1 MSATAQVA
9 WGPTV
14 LLVEDEESI
23 AGLLRSYLTAQGF
36 RIVWVRSGEEA
47 LAELDRHPIRVVLL
61 DLGLPG
67 MDGFDVC
74 RQIRYRSKVPLVMVT
89 ARDEE
94 IDRVAG
100 LEIGADDYVVK
111 PFSAKEVL
119 ARVAAVLRRSAER
132 PRAVGRID
140 LNGCTVDFE
149 RREVTSK
156 GRKPAALSERE
167 ADVLRYLAS
176 SDGRVVSRDELL
188 QRVWGLDPKGVTTR
202 TVDMHVASLR
212 RKLDR
217 PELVQT
223 VRGVG
228 YKARGR

>member
-1 MSATAQVA
+1 VSATAQLA

-23 AGLLRSYLTAQGF
+23 ASLLRSYLSAQGF

-47 LAELDRHPIRVVLL
+47 LAELERHPIRVVLL

-100 LEIGADDYVVK
+100 LEIGADDYISK
-111 PFSAKEVL
+111 PFSPREL
-119 ARVAAVLRRSAER
+119 TARLKAVLRRSEDR
-132 PRAVGRID
+132 VERAVLSLED
-140 LNGCTVDFE
+140 VALNRE
-149 RREVTSK
+149 RREVTVGGKS
-156 GRKPAALSERE
+156 
-167 ADVLRYLAS
+167 VLLTAKEFDLLAFLLEQP
-176 SDGRVVSRDELL
+176 GIVFSRELL
-188 QRVWGLDPKGVTTR
+188 LERVWGFDYPTSTR

-212 RKLDR
+212 RKLGR

>member
-1 MSATAQVA
+1 
-9 WGPTV
+9 
-14 LLVEDEESI
+14 VEDEESI

-100 LEIGADDYVVK
+100 LEIGADDYVSK
-111 PFSAKEVL
+111 PFSPREL
-119 ARVAAVLRRSAER
+119 TARLKAVLRRSEDR
-132 PRAVGRID
+132 VERAVLSLED
-140 LNGCTVDFE
+140 VVLNRE
-149 RREVTSK
+149 RREVTVA
-156 GRKPAALSERE
+156 GDAVALTAKEF
-167 ADVLRYLAS
+167 DLLAFLLEQP
-176 SDGRVVSRDELL
+176 GIVFSRELL
-188 QRVWGLDPKGVTTR
+188 LERVWGFDYPTTTR

>member
-1 MSATAQVA
+1 VSATAQVA

-23 AGLLRSYLTAQGF
+23 AGLLRSYLNAQGF

-100 LEIGADDYVVK
+100 LEIGADDYVSK
-111 PFSAKEVL
+111 PFSPREL
-119 ARVAAVLRRSAER
+119 TARLKAVLRRSEDR
-132 PRAVGRID
+132 VERAVLSLED
-140 LNGCTVDFE
+140 VALNRE
-149 RREVTSK
+149 RREVTVA
-156 GRKPAALSERE
+156 GDAVALTAKEF
-167 ADVLRYLAS
+167 DLLAFLLEQP
-176 SDGRVVSRDELL
+176 GIVFSRELL
-188 QRVWGLDPKGVTTR
+188 LERVWGFDYPTTTR

>member
-1 MSATAQVA
+1 VSATAQLA

-100 LEIGADDYVVK
+100 LEIGADDYISK
-111 PFSAKEVL
+111 PFSPREL
-119 ARVAAVLRRSAER
+119 TARLKAVLRRSEDR
-132 PRAVGRID
+132 VERAVLSLED
-140 LNGCTVDFE
+140 VALNRE
-149 RREVTSK
+149 RREVTVA
-156 GRKPAALSERE
+156 GDAVALTAKEF
-167 ADVLRYLAS
+167 DLLAFLLEQP
-176 SDGRVVSRDELL
+176 GIVFSRELL
-188 QRVWGLDPKGVTTR
+188 LERVWGFDYPTTTR

>member
-100 LEIGADDYVVK
+100 LEIGADDYVSK
-111 PFSAKEVL
+111 PFSPREL
-119 ARVAAVLRRSAER
+119 TARLKAVLRRSEDR
-132 PRAVGRID
+132 VERAVLSLED
-140 LNGCTVDFE
+140 VALNRE
-149 RREVTSK
+149 RREVTVA
-156 GRKPAALSERE
+156 GDAVALT
-167 ADVLRYLAS
+167 A
-176 SDGRVVSRDELL
+176 
-188 QRVWGLDPKGVTTR
+188 K
-202 TVDMHVASLR
+202 
-212 RKLDR
+212 
-217 PELVQT
+217 
-223 VRGVG
+223 
-228 YKARGR
+228 

>member
-1 MSATAQVA
+1 MSATTQLA

-100 LEIGADDYVVK
+100 LEIGADDYISK
-111 PFSAKEVL
+111 PFSPREL
-119 ARVAAVLRRSAER
+119 TARLKAVLRRSEDR
-132 PRAVGRID
+132 VERAVLSLED
-140 LNGCTVDFE
+140 VVLNRE
-149 RREVTSK
+149 RREVTVA
-156 GRKPAALSERE
+156 GDAVALTAKEF
-167 ADVLRYLAS
+167 DLLAFLLEQP
-176 SDGRVVSRDELL
+176 GIVFSRELL
-188 QRVWGLDPKGVTTR
+188 LERVWGFDYPTSTR

>member
-1 MSATAQVA
+1 VSATAQLA

-100 LEIGADDYVVK
+100 LEIGADDYVSK
-111 PFSAKEVL
+111 PFSPREL
-119 ARVAAVLRRSAER
+119 TARLKAVLRRAEDR
-132 PRAVGRID
+132 VERAVLSLED
-140 LNGCTVDFE
+140 VVLNRE
-149 RREVTSK
+149 RREVTVA
-156 GRKPAALSERE
+156 GDAVALTAKEF
-167 ADVLRYLAS
+167 DLLAFLLEQP
-176 SDGRVVSRDELL
+176 GIVFSRELL
-188 QRVWGLDPKGVTTR
+188 LERVWGFDYPTSTR
-202 TVDMHVASLR
+202 TIDMHVASLR

>member
-100 LEIGADDYVVK
+100 LEIGADDYVSK
-111 PFSAKEVL
+111 PFSPREL
-119 ARVAAVLRRSAER
+119 TARLKAVLRRSEDR
-132 PRAVGRID
+132 VERAVLSLED
-140 LNGCTVDFE
+140 VALNRE
-149 RREVTSK
+149 RREVTVA
-156 GRKPAALSERE
+156 GDAVALTAKEF
-167 ADVLRYLAS
+167 DLLAFLLEQP
-176 SDGRVVSRDELL
+176 GIVFSRELL
-188 QRVWGLDPKGVTTR
+188 LERVWGFDYPTTTR

>member
-1 MSATAQVA
+1 VSATAQLA

-100 LEIGADDYVVK
+100 LEIGADDYVSK
-111 PFSAKEVL
+111 PFSPREL
-119 ARVAAVLRRSAER
+119 TARLKAVLRRSEDR
-132 PRAVGRID
+132 VERAVLSLED
-140 LNGCTVDFE
+140 VVLNRE
-149 RREVTSK
+149 RREVTVA
-156 GRKPAALSERE
+156 GDAVALTAKEF
-167 ADVLRYLAS
+167 DLLAFLLEQP
-176 SDGRVVSRDELL
+176 GIVFSRELL
-188 QRVWGLDPKGVTTR
+188 LERVWGFDYPTSTR

>member
-1 MSATAQVA
+1 VSATAQVA

-100 LEIGADDYVVK
+100 LEIGADDYVSK
-111 PFSAKEVL
+111 PFSPREL
-119 ARVAAVLRRSAER
+119 SARLKAVLRRSEDR
-132 PRAVGRID
+132 VERAVLSLED
-140 LNGCTVDFE
+140 VALNRE
-149 RREVTSK
+149 RREVTVA
-156 GRKPAALSERE
+156 GDAVALTAKEF
-167 ADVLRYLAS
+167 DLLAFLLEQP
-176 SDGRVVSRDELL
+176 GIVFSRELL
-188 QRVWGLDPKGVTTR
+188 LERVWGFDYPTTTR

>member
-1 MSATAQVA
+1 VSATAQLA

-100 LEIGADDYVVK
+100 IEIGADDYVSK
-111 PFSAKEVL
+111 PFSPREL
-119 ARVAAVLRRSAER
+119 TARLKAVLRRSEDR
-132 PRAVGRID
+132 VERAVLSLED
-140 LNGCTVDFE
+140 VVLNRE
-149 RREVTSK
+149 RREVTVA
-156 GRKPAALSERE
+156 GDAVALTAKEF
-167 ADVLRYLAS
+167 DLLAFLLEQP
-176 SDGRVVSRDELL
+176 GIVFSRELL
-188 QRVWGLDPKGVTTR
+188 LERVWGFDYPTTTR

>member
-1 MSATAQVA
+1 
-9 WGPTV
+9 V

-100 LEIGADDYVVK
+100 LEIGADDYVSK
-111 PFSAKEVL
+111 PFSPREL
-119 ARVAAVLRRSAER
+119 TARLKAVLRRSEDR
-132 PRAVGRID
+132 VERAVLSLED
-140 LNGCTVDFE
+140 VVLNRE
-149 RREVTSK
+149 RREVTVA
-156 GRKPAALSERE
+156 GDAVALTAKEF
-167 ADVLRYLAS
+167 DLLAFLLEQP
-176 SDGRVVSRDELL
+176 GIVFSRELL
-188 QRVWGLDPKGVTTR
+188 LERVWGFDYPTSTR

>member
-1 MSATAQVA
+1 VSATAQLA

-100 LEIGADDYVVK
+100 LEIGADDYVSK
-111 PFSAKEVL
+111 PFSPREL
-119 ARVAAVLRRSAER
+119 TARLKAVLRRSEDR
-132 PRAVGRID
+132 VERAVLSLED
-140 LNGCTVDFE
+140 VVLNRE
-149 RREVTSK
+149 RREVTVA
-156 GRKPAALSERE
+156 GGAVALTAKEF
-167 ADVLRYLAS
+167 DLLAFLLEQP
-176 SDGRVVSRDELL
+176 GIVFSRELL
-188 QRVWGLDPKGVTTR
+188 LERVWGFDYPTSTR

>member
-23 AGLLRSYLTAQGF
+23 AGLLRSYLAAQGF

-100 LEIGADDYVVK
+100 LEIGADDYISK
-111 PFSAKEVL
+111 PFSPREL
-119 ARVAAVLRRSAER
+119 TARLKAVLRRSEDR
-132 PRAVGRID
+132 VERAVLSLED
-140 LNGCTVDFE
+140 VALNRE
-149 RREVTSK
+149 RREVTVA
-156 GRKPAALSERE
+156 GDAVALTAKEF
-167 ADVLRYLAS
+167 DLLAFLLEQP
-176 SDGRVVSRDELL
+176 GIVFSRELL
-188 QRVWGLDPKGVTTR
+188 LERVWGFDYPTTTR

-217 PELVQT
+217 PALVQT

>member
-1 MSATAQVA
+1 VSATAQVA

-100 LEIGADDYVVK
+100 LEIGADDYVSK
-111 PFSAKEVL
+111 PFSPREL
-119 ARVAAVLRRSAER
+119 TARLKAVLRRSEDRVER
-132 PRAVGRID
+132 AALSLEDVA
-140 LNGCTVDFE
+140 LNRE
-149 RREVTSK
+149 RREVTVA
-156 GRKPAALSERE
+156 GDAVALTAKEF
-167 ADVLRYLAS
+167 DLLAFLLEQP
-176 SDGRVVSRDELL
+176 GIVFSRELL
-188 QRVWGLDPKGVTTR
+188 LERVWGFDYPTTTR

>member
-23 AGLLRSYLTAQGF
+23 AGLLRSYLAAQGF

-100 LEIGADDYVVK
+100 LEIGADDYISK
-111 PFSAKEVL
+111 PFSPREL
-119 ARVAAVLRRSAER
+119 TARLKAVLRRSEDR
-132 PRAVGRID
+132 VERAVLSLED
-140 LNGCTVDFE
+140 VALNRE
-149 RREVTSK
+149 RREVTVA
-156 GRKPAALSERE
+156 GDAVALTAKEF
-167 ADVLRYLAS
+167 DLLAFLLEQP
-176 SDGRVVSRDELL
+176 GIVFSRELL
-188 QRVWGLDPKGVTTR
+188 LERVWGFDYPTTTR

>member
-1 MSATAQVA
+1 VSATAQLA

-23 AGLLRSYLTAQGF
+23 AGLLRSYLAAQGF

-100 LEIGADDYVVK
+100 LEIGADDYISK
-111 PFSAKEVL
+111 PFSPREL
-119 ARVAAVLRRSAER
+119 TARLKAVLRRSEDR
-132 PRAVGRID
+132 VERAVLSLED
-140 LNGCTVDFE
+140 VALNRE
-149 RREVTSK
+149 RREVTVA
-156 GRKPAALSERE
+156 GDAVALTAKEF
-167 ADVLRYLAS
+167 DLLAFLLEQP
-176 SDGRVVSRDELL
+176 GIVFSRELL
-188 QRVWGLDPKGVTTR
+188 LERVWGFDYPTTTR

>member
-100 LEIGADDYVVK
+100 LEIGADDYVSK
-111 PFSAKEVL
+111 PFSPREL
-119 ARVAAVLRRSAER
+119 TARLKAVLRRSEDRVER
-132 PRAVGRID
+132 AALSLEDVA
-140 LNGCTVDFE
+140 LNRE
-149 RREVTSK
+149 RREVTVA
-156 GRKPAALSERE
+156 GDAVALTAKEF
-167 ADVLRYLAS
+167 DLLAFLLEQP
-176 SDGRVVSRDELL
+176 GIVFSRELL
-188 QRVWGLDPKGVTTR
+188 LERVWGFDYPTSTR

-217 PELVQT
+217 PDLVQT

>member
-1 MSATAQVA
+1 VSATAQVA
-9 WGPTV
+9 FGPTV

-23 AGLLRSYLTAQGF
+23 ASLLRSYLTAQGF

-47 LAELDRHPIRVVLL
+47 LAELERHPIRVVLL

-100 LEIGADDYVVK
+100 LEIGADDYISK
-111 PFSAKEVL
+111 PFSPREL
-119 ARVAAVLRRSAER
+119 TARLKAVLRRSEDR
-132 PRAVGRID
+132 IERAVLSLED
-140 LNGCTVDFE
+140 VVLNRE
-149 RREVTSK
+149 RREVTVGGS
-156 GRKPAALSERE
+156 AVALTAKEF
-167 ADVLRYLAS
+167 DLLAFLLEQP
-176 SDGRVVSRDELL
+176 GIVFSRELL
-188 QRVWGLDPKGVTTR
+188 LERVWGFDYPTSTR

>member
-1 MSATAQVA
+1 VSATAQLA

-23 AGLLRSYLTAQGF
+23 AGLLRSYLAAQGF

-100 LEIGADDYVVK
+100 LEIGADDYVSK
-111 PFSAKEVL
+111 PFSPREL
-119 ARVAAVLRRSAER
+119 TARLKAVLRRSEDR
-132 PRAVGRID
+132 VERAVLSLED
-140 LNGCTVDFE
+140 VVLNRE
-149 RREVTSK
+149 RREVTVA
-156 GRKPAALSERE
+156 GDAVALTAKEF
-167 ADVLRYLAS
+167 DLLAFLLEQP
-176 SDGRVVSRDELL
+176 GIVFSRELL
-188 QRVWGLDPKGVTTR
+188 LERVWGFDYPTTTR

>member
-1 MSATAQVA
+1 VSATAQLA

-100 LEIGADDYVVK
+100 LEIGADDYVSK
-111 PFSAKEVL
+111 PFSPREL
-119 ARVAAVLRRSAER
+119 TARLKAVLRRSEDRVER
-132 PRAVGRID
+132 GVLSLED
-140 LNGCTVDFE
+140 VVLNRE
-149 RREVTSK
+149 RREVTVA
-156 GRKPAALSERE
+156 GDAVALTAKEF
-167 ADVLRYLAS
+167 DLLAFLLEQP
-176 SDGRVVSRDELL
+176 GIVFSRELL
-188 QRVWGLDPKGVTTR
+188 LERVWGFDYPTSTR

>member
-1 MSATAQVA
+1 MSATAQLA

-100 LEIGADDYVVK
+100 LEIGADDYVSK
-111 PFSAKEVL
+111 PFSPREL
-119 ARVAAVLRRSAER
+119 TARLKAVLRRSEDR
-132 PRAVGRID
+132 VERAVLSLED
-140 LNGCTVDFE
+140 VVLNRE
-149 RREVTSK
+149 RREVTVA
-156 GRKPAALSERE
+156 GDAVALTAKEF
-167 ADVLRYLAS
+167 DLLAFLLEQP
-176 SDGRVVSRDELL
+176 GIVFSRELL
-188 QRVWGLDPKGVTTR
+188 LERVWGFDYPTSTR

>member
-1 MSATAQVA
+1 VSATAQLA

-100 LEIGADDYVVK
+100 LEIGADDYVSK
-111 PFSAKEVL
+111 PFSPREL
-119 ARVAAVLRRSAER
+119 TARLKAVLRRSEDR
-132 PRAVGRID
+132 VERAVLSLED
-140 LNGCTVDFE
+140 VVLNRE
-149 RREVTSK
+149 RREVTVA
-156 GRKPAALSERE
+156 GDAVALTAKEF
-167 ADVLRYLAS
+167 DLLAFLLEQP
-176 SDGRVVSRDELL
+176 GIVFSRELL
-188 QRVWGLDPKGVTTR
+188 LERVWGFEYPTTTR

>member
-1 MSATAQVA
+1 VSATAQLA
-9 WGPTV
+9 FGPTV

-23 AGLLRSYLTAQGF
+23 ASLLRSYLTAQGF

-47 LAELDRHPIRVVLL
+47 LAELERHPIRVVLL

-100 LEIGADDYVVK
+100 LEIGADDYISK
-111 PFSAKEVL
+111 PFSPREL
-119 ARVAAVLRRSAER
+119 TARLKAVLRRSEDR
-132 PRAVGRID
+132 IERAVLSLED
-140 LNGCTVDFE
+140 VVLNRE
-149 RREVTSK
+149 RREVTV
-156 GRKPAALSERE
+156 GGGAV
-167 ADVLRYLAS
+167 VLTAKEFDLLAFLLEQP
-176 SDGRVVSRDELL
+176 GIVFSRELL
-188 QRVWGLDPKGVTTR
+188 LERVWGFDYPTSTR

>member
-1 MSATAQVA
+1 MSATAQLA

-100 LEIGADDYVVK
+100 LEIGADDYVSK
-111 PFSAKEVL
+111 PFSPREL
-119 ARVAAVLRRSAER
+119 TARLKAVLRRSEDR
-132 PRAVGRID
+132 VERAVLSLED
-140 LNGCTVDFE
+140 VVLNRE
-149 RREVTSK
+149 RREVTVA
-156 GRKPAALSERE
+156 GDAVALTAKEF
-167 ADVLRYLAS
+167 DLLAFLLEQP
-176 SDGRVVSRDELL
+176 GIVFSRELL
-188 QRVWGLDPKGVTTR
+188 LERVWGFDYPTTTR

>member
-14 LLVEDEESI
+14 LLVEDEEAI

-36 RIVWVRSGEEA
+36 RVVWVRSGEEA
-47 LAELDRHPIRVVLL
+47 LAELERHPIRVVLL

-100 LEIGADDYVVK
+100 LEIGADDYVSK
-111 PFSAKEVL
+111 PFSPREL
-119 ARVAAVLRRSAER
+119 TARLKAVLRRSEDR
-132 PRAVGRID
+132 VERAVLSLED
-140 LNGCTVDFE
+140 VVLNRE
-149 RREVTSK
+149 RREVTVA
-156 GRKPAALSERE
+156 GEAVALTAKEF
-167 ADVLRYLAS
+167 DLLAFLLEQP
-176 SDGRVVSRDELL
+176 GIVFSRELL
-188 QRVWGLDPKGVTTR
+188 LERVWGFDYPTSTR

>member
-1 MSATAQVA
+1 VSATAQLA

-23 AGLLRSYLTAQGF
+23 ASLLRSYLSAQGF

-100 LEIGADDYVVK
+100 LEIGADDYISK
-111 PFSAKEVL
+111 PFSPREL
-119 ARVAAVLRRSAER
+119 TARLKAVLRRSEDR
-132 PRAVGRID
+132 VERAVLSLED
-140 LNGCTVDFE
+140 VVLNRE
-149 RREVTSK
+149 RREVTVGGK
-156 GRKPAALSERE
+156 A
-167 ADVLRYLAS
+167 VLLTAKEFDLLAFLLEQP
-176 SDGRVVSRDELL
+176 GIVFSRELL
-188 QRVWGLDPKGVTTR
+188 LERVWGFDYPTSTR

-212 RKLDR
+212 RKLGR

>member
-1 MSATAQVA
+1 VSATAQVA

-100 LEIGADDYVVK
+100 LEIGADDYVSK
-111 PFSAKEVL
+111 PFSPREL
-119 ARVAAVLRRSAER
+119 TARLKAVLRRSEDR
-132 PRAVGRID
+132 VERAVLSLED
-140 LNGCTVDFE
+140 VALNRE
-149 RREVTSK
+149 RREVTVA
-156 GRKPAALSERE
+156 GDAVALTAKEF
-167 ADVLRYLAS
+167 DLLAFLLEQP
-176 SDGRVVSRDELL
+176 GIVFSRELL
-188 QRVWGLDPKGVTTR
+188 LERVWGFDFPTTTR

>member
-1 MSATAQVA
+1 VSATAQVA

-100 LEIGADDYVVK
+100 LEIGADDYVSK
-111 PFSAKEVL
+111 PFSPREL
-119 ARVAAVLRRSAER
+119 TARLKAVLRRSEDR
-132 PRAVGRID
+132 VERAVLSLED
-140 LNGCTVDFE
+140 VALNRE
-149 RREVTSK
+149 RREVTVA
-156 GRKPAALSERE
+156 GDAVALTAKEF
-167 ADVLRYLAS
+167 DLLAFLLEQP
-176 SDGRVVSRDELL
+176 GIVFSRELL
-188 QRVWGLDPKGVTTR
+188 LERVWGFDYPTTTR

>member
-1 MSATAQVA
+1 M
-9 WGPTV
+9 
-14 LLVEDEESI
+14 EDEESI

-100 LEIGADDYVVK
+100 LEIGADDYVSK
-111 PFSAKEVL
+111 PFSPREL
-119 ARVAAVLRRSAER
+119 TARLKAVLRRSEDR
-132 PRAVGRID
+132 VERAVLALED
-140 LNGCTVDFE
+140 VVLNRE
-149 RREVTSK
+149 RREVTVA
-156 GRKPAALSERE
+156 GEPRRAHRQGVRPARVPAR
-167 ADVLRYLAS
+167 AARAS
-176 SDGRVVSRDELL
+176 SSRASCCSSAS
-188 QRVWGLDPKGVTTR
+188 GASTTR
-202 TVDMHVASLR
+202 RARERSTCTSR
-212 RKLDR
+212 RSAEAR
-217 PELVQT
+217 PA
-223 VRGVG
+223 RARADGAGVG

>member
-1 MSATAQVA
+1 
-9 WGPTV
+9 
-14 LLVEDEESI
+14 
-23 AGLLRSYLTAQGF
+23 
-36 RIVWVRSGEEA
+36 
-47 LAELDRHPIRVVLL
+47 
-61 DLGLPG
+61 

-100 LEIGADDYVVK
+100 LEIGADDYVSK
-111 PFSAKEVL
+111 PFSPREL
-119 ARVAAVLRRSAER
+119 TARLKAVLRRSEDRVER
-132 PRAVGRID
+132 AALSLEDVA
-140 LNGCTVDFE
+140 LNRE
-149 RREVTSK
+149 RREVTVA
-156 GRKPAALSERE
+156 GDAVALTAKEF
-167 ADVLRYLAS
+167 DLLAFLLEQP
-176 SDGRVVSRDELL
+176 GIVFSRELL
-188 QRVWGLDPKGVTTR
+188 LERVWGFDYPTTTR

>member
-1 MSATAQVA
+1 MSATAQLA

-100 LEIGADDYVVK
+100 LEIGADDYISK
-111 PFSAKEVL
+111 PFSPREL
-119 ARVAAVLRRSAER
+119 TARLKAVLRRSEDR
-132 PRAVGRID
+132 VERAVLTLEDVVVNR
-140 LNGCTVDFE
+140 E
-149 RREVTSK
+149 RREVTVA
-156 GRKPAALSERE
+156 GDAVALTAKEF
-167 ADVLRYLAS
+167 DLLAFLLEQP
-176 SDGRVVSRDELL
+176 GIVFSRELL
-188 QRVWGLDPKGVTTR
+188 LERVWGFDYPTSTR